1 MRKDIL
7 IEIHTEAVLR
17 AAEKL
22 FEKKGYEATSTDDIA
37 KRTGISK
44 STMYEYFNSKQD
56 IWDRLVLKYME
67 LLLDDVK
74 KAAASEGSF
83 EDRYYKLCFDVASKF
98 EEHPVIY
105 KGALGKT
112 SVVTDNKNNKL
123 QIVFEEINEAFAGLI
138 RNGIE
143 EGVVRKDIDI
153 YPSVLM
159 MWSSIL
165 GIIPVAIDIEEYLYS
180 RFNISKKEYLK
191 KAFETLLDGIL
202 K

>member
-112 SVVTDNKNNKL
+112 SVVTDNENNKL

-159 MWSSIL
+159 MWSSIS
-165 GIIPVAIDIEEYLYS
+165 GIIPVAIDIEEYLNS

>member
-1 MRKDIL
+1 
-7 IEIHTEAVLR
+7 
-17 AAEKL
+17 
-22 FEKKGYEATSTDDIA
+22 
-37 KRTGISK
+37 
-44 STMYEYFNSKQD
+44 MYEYFKSKQD

-112 SVVTDNKNNKL
+112 SVVTDNENNKL

-159 MWSSIL
+159 MWSSIS
-165 GIIPVAIDIEEYLYS
+165 GIIPVAIDKEEYLNS

>member
-112 SVVTDNKNNKL
+112 SVVTDNENNKL

-153 YPSVLM
+153 YPSVLI
-159 MWSSIL
+159 MWSSIS
-165 GIIPVAIDIEEYLYS
+165 GIIPVAIDIEEYLNS

>member
-44 STMYEYFNSKQD
+44 STMYEYFKSKQD

-112 SVVTDNKNNKL
+112 SVVTDNENNKL

-159 MWSSIL
+159 MWSSIS
-165 GIIPVAIDIEEYLYS
+165 GIIPVAIDKEEYLNS

>member
-44 STMYEYFNSKQD
+44 STMYEYFKSKQD

-105 KGALGKT
+105 KGALEKT
-112 SVVTDNKNNKL
+112 SVVTDNETNKL

-159 MWSSIL
+159 MWSSIS
-165 GIIPVAIDIEEYLYS
+165 GIIPVAIDIEEYLNS